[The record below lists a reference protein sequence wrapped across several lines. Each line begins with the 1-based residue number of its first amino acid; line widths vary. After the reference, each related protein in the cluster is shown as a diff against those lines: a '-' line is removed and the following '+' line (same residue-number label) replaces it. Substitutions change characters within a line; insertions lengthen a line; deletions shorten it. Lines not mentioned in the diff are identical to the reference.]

1 MQEETKLNK
10 YDYLDLIYEEPYKIG
25 QWLGFDLLTELHNDW
40 LQDMIFGED
49 DETLLAHRG
58 SYKTTCLSVAFTLI
72 MITFPNKN
80 IIFTRK
86 TDDDVKEI
94 IKQTGKMLQ
103 STLIKHIVYKIYGI
117 ELKLLEESAFNITTN
132 LMTAAKGASQLLGA
146 GIKTSL
152 TGKHA
157 DLVFTDDIVNVKD
170 RISKAERD
178 LIKIQYQ
185 ELQNI
190 KNRDGR
196 IFNTGT
202 PWHKEDTIATLMP
215 NKKVYDCYST
225 GLIPR
230 EVLEK
235 VRQSM
240 TPSLFSANY
249 EMKHIADA
257 EALFTNPTF
266 ATAELLK
273 ELNTTAEV
281 LISNGIGHIDASYGG
296 EDGTAFT
303 IAKKLRDGRIV
314 MLGKRWNKHINLC
327 LGEIKAL
334 YDYFKVGTIYCERN
348 ADKGYLKDE
357 LLKNGFIADD
367 YHESTNKFIKISTY
381 LKKQW
386 ANVIWLEDTDPDYI
400 NEILDYTENAEHDDA
415 PDSAASI
422 LRELNDGWLI

>member
-1 MQEETKLNK
+1 MQEKELTK

-25 QWLGFDLLTELHNDW
+25 QWLGFTLLTELHNEW

-58 SYKTTCLSVAFTLI
+58 SYKTTCLSVAFALI
-72 MITFPNKN
+72 MITFPNDD

-94 IKQTGKMLQ
+94 IKQTAKILK
-103 STLIKHIVYKIYGI
+103 TPLIQHIVYKIYGV
-117 ELKLLEESAFNITTN
+117 ELKLIEENAFSVTTN
-132 LMTAAKGASQLLGA
+132 LMTTSRGSSQLLGA

-157 DLVFTDDIVNVKD
+157 KRVFTDDIVNVKD

-178 LIKIQYQ
+178 LIKLQYQ

-202 PWHKEDTIATLMP
+202 KWHKQDAIEELMP
-215 NKKVYDCYST
+215 NIKIYDCYST
-225 GLIPR
+225 GLMNRNKI
-230 EVLEK
+230 EEI
-235 VRQSM
+235 RQSM
-240 TPSLFSANY
+240 TPSLFAANY
-249 EMKHIADA
+249 ELKHIADA

-266 ATAELLK
+266 INDSKLL
-273 ELNTTAEV
+273 E
-281 LISNGIGHIDASYGG
+281 NGIGHIDASYGG

-303 IAKKLRDGRIV
+303 IAKKQKDGKIV

-327 LGEIKAL
+327 LGEIKAM
-334 YDYFKVGTIYCERN
+334 YDYYKVGTIYCERN

-357 LLKNGFIADD
+357 LLSSGFIADD

-386 ANVIWLEDTDPDYI
+386 VNVLWLEETDPDYI

-422 LRELNDGWLI
+422 LRELNDSWLI

>member
-1 MQEETKLNK
+1 MQEKELTK

-25 QWLGFDLLTELHNDW
+25 QWLGFKDLTILHNEW
-40 LQDMIFGED
+40 LKDMIFGED

-58 SYKTTCLSVAFTLI
+58 SYKTTCVSLAFALKI
-72 MITFPNKN
+72 IVKPNKTT
-80 IIFTRK
+80 IFLRK
-86 TDDDVKEI
+86 ADDDVKEVV
-94 IKQTGKMLQ
+94 KQTAKILQ
-103 STLIKHIVYKIYGI
+103 TSLIQYIVRKIYDR
-117 ELKLLEESAFNITTN
+117 ELILVENTAYSITTN
-132 LMTAAKGASQLLGA
+132 LMTSNKGASQLLGL
-146 GIKTSL
+146 GIKTSI

-157 DLVFTDDIVNVKD
+157 DDVFTDDIVNLKD

-178 LIKIQYQ
+178 LIKTSYM

-190 KNRDGR
+190 KNRGGR

-202 PWHKEDTIATLMP
+202 PWHKEDAISMMP

-225 GLIPR
+225 GLIVR
-230 EVLEK
+230 EKLEEI
-235 VRQSM
+235 RQSM

-257 EALFTNPTF
+257 DALFTNPTF
-266 ATAELLK
+266 INECELI
-273 ELNTTAEV
+273 E
-281 LISNGIGHIDASYGG
+281 NGIGHIDASYGG

-303 IAKKLRDGRIV
+303 IAKKQKDGKIV

-327 LGEIKAL
+327 LGEIKAM
-334 YDYFKVGTIYCERN
+334 YDYYKVGTIYCERN

-357 LLKNGFIADD
+357 LLSNGFIADD

-386 ANVIWLEDTDPDYI
+386 VNVLWLEETDPDYI
-400 NEILDYTENAEHDDA
+400 NEILDYTENAEHDDS

-422 LRELNDGWLI
+422 LRELNDSWLI

>member
-1 MQEETKLNK
+1 MQEKELTK

-25 QWLGFDLLTELHNDW
+25 QWLGFTLLTDLHNEW

-58 SYKTTCLSVAFTLI
+58 SFKTTCLSVAFALI
-72 MITFPNKN
+72 MVIFPNDD

-94 IKQTGKMLQ
+94 IKQTAKILKTALM
-103 STLIKHIVYKIYGI
+103 KHIVYVLYGV
-117 ELKLLEESAFNITTN
+117 ELKLIEENAFSITTN
-132 LMTAAKGASQLLGA
+132 LMTSSRGSSQLLGA

-157 DLVFTDDIVNVKD
+157 KRVFTDDIVNVKD

-178 LIKIQYQ
+178 LIKLQYQ

-202 PWHKEDTIATLMP
+202 KWHKQDAIEELMP
-215 NKKVYDCYST
+215 NVKIYDCYST
-225 GLIPR
+225 GLMNRNKI
-230 EVLEK
+230 EEI
-235 VRQSM
+235 RQSM
-240 TPSLFSANY
+240 TPSLFAANY
-249 EMKHIADA
+249 ELKHIADA

-266 ATAELLK
+266 INECELI
-273 ELNTTAEV
+273 E
-281 LISNGIGHIDASYGG
+281 NGIGHIDASYGG

-303 IAKKLRDGRIV
+303 IAKKQKDGKIV

-334 YDYFKVGTIYCERN
+334 YDYYKVGTIYCERN

-357 LLKNGFIADD
+357 LLSNGFIADD
-367 YHESTNKFIKISTY
+367 YHESTNKFIKISSY

-386 ANVIWLEDTDPDYI
+386 VNVLWLEETDPDYI

-422 LRELNDGWLI
+422 LRELNDSWLI

>member
-1 MQEETKLNK
+1 MQEKELTK

-40 LQDMIFGED
+40 LKDMIFGED

-58 SYKTTCLSVAFTLI
+58 SFKTTCLSVAFTLI

-94 IKQTGKMLQ
+94 IKQTGKMLNHP
-103 STLIKHIVYKIYGI
+103 LIKYIVYKIYGVD
-117 ELKLLEESAFNITTN
+117 LKLTEENAFSITTN
-132 LMTAAKGASQLLGA
+132 LMTASKGASQLLGA

-170 RISKAERD
+170 RVSKAERD

-202 PWHKEDTIATLMP
+202 PWHKEDTISTLMP

-230 EVLEK
+230 DKLEEI
-235 VRQSM
+235 RQSM

-257 EALFTNPTF
+257 DALFDNPIF
-266 ATAELLK
+266 INDSKLL
-273 ELNTTAEV
+273 E
-281 LISNGIGHIDASYGG
+281 NGIAHIDASYGG

-303 IAKKLRDGRIV
+303 IAKKQKDGKIV

-327 LGEIKAL
+327 LGEIKAM
-334 YDYFKVGTIYCERN
+334 YDYYKVGTIYCERN

-357 LLKNGFIADD
+357 LLSNGFIADD

-386 ANVIWLEDTDPDYI
+386 VNLLWLEDTDPDYI
-400 NEILDYTENAEHDDA
+400 NEILDYTENAEHDDS
-415 PDSAASI
+415 PDSASSI
-422 LRELNDGWLI
+422 LRELNDSWLI